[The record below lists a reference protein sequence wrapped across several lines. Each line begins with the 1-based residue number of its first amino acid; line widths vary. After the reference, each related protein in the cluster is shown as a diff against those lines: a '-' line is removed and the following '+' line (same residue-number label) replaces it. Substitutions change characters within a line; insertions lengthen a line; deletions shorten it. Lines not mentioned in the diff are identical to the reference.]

1 MKFRIATILTIILAF
16 GLSLPSFAQRPG
28 GGKRPDGVGG
38 KRPDGM
44 TRPDGT
50 RRPDGVGGKRPDG
63 ATPGQR
69 PSGVGR
75 PRG

>member
-16 GLSLPSFAQRPG
+16 GLSLSSFAQRPDG
-28 GGKRPDGVGG
+28 AKRPDGVGG

-44 TRPDGT
+44 TRPDGAK
-50 RRPDGVGGKRPDG
+50 RPDGVGGKRPDG
-63 ATPGQR
+63 ATRGQR
-69 PSGVGR
+69 PGGGGR